1 MAAAR
6 EAGLLVL
13 GSRARRGG
21 RLPRR
26 IGRHD
31 GRGPGRGARRPGEGA
46 RRRRSGR
53 ARRGRPRSEAALRR
67 GAVVRVRGGGAAPD
81 LRARPV
87 RTAASR
93 PRVAGP
99 SGRAGRPARPEG
111 PEVAASLDEALE
123 PWRAAYPE
131 VAAEG
136 RVVIGSAGQEVVRA
150 AADASL
156 VVVGRRARRSAPGA
170 HIGGVAYAVLHHGRA
185 PVALVPHG

>member
-1 MAAAR
+1 MAPGAAR
-6 EAGLLVL
+6 DGLGEQPSAAGEALVGVL
-13 GSRARRGG
+13 ARE
-21 RLPRR
+21 
-26 IGRHD
+26 D
-31 GRGPGRGARRPGEGA
+31 G
-46 RRRRSGR
+46 
-53 ARRGRPRSEAALRR
+53 
-67 GAVVRVRGGGAAPD
+67 
-81 LRARPV
+81 
-87 RTAASR
+87 
-93 PRVAGP
+93 AGP
-99 SGRAGRPARPEG
+99 DPDRPQPG